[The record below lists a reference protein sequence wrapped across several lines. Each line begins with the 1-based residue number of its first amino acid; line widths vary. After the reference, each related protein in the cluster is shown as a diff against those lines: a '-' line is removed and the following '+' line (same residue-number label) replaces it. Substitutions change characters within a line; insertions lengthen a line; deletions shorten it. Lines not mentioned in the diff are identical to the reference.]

1 MPSPAETSLKLS
13 HVLQMRANLGNNTV
27 MAGQSR
33 GGATQHLISLAS
45 GFVKGVEGTKAE
57 GLEFE
62 LMPGGSD
69 WLMVDEK
76 AKMNYLD
83 VRVNGKNLDGDGLFV
98 RYVGILGADDMTT
111 RYVNGAPG
119 RQTTKGSDNYWYIN
133 PIFETSSAKYQ
144 WLTTTFFVGRG
155 HWYAGDDGSHAAE
168 YEIFEVTG

>member
-1 MPSPAETSLKLS
+1 MPSPMETFPKLRY
-13 HVLQMRANLGNNTV
+13 VLQMRANLGKNTV
-27 MAGQSR
+27 IAGQSR
-33 GGATQHLISLAS
+33 GGATQHLICLAS
-45 GFVKGVEGTKAE
+45 GFVKGVEGTKAA

-69 WLMVDEK
+69 WLMADEK
-76 AKMNYLD
+76 TKMNYLD

-98 RYVGILGADDMTT
+98 RYVGFLGADDMTT

-119 RQTTKGSDNYWYIN
+119 RKTTEGGDNYWYIN
-133 PIFETSSAKYQ
+133 PIFETSSEKYK

-168 YEIFEVTG
+168 YEIFEVI